1 MLFQQW
7 THWPQLYMD
16 LIESAACS
24 SIKTHTN
31 NFYLDI
37 AMIKHNISDKANRIL
52 TDYAVE

>member
-16 LIESAACS
+16 PIESAACS

-37 AMIKHNISDKANRIL
+37 AMIKHNISDKTNRIL